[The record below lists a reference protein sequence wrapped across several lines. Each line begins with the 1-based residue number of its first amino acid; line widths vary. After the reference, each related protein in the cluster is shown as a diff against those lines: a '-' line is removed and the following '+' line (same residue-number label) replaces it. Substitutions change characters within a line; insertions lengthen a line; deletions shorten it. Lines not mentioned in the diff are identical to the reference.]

1 MRIVNNVS
9 MLMRA
14 YAYSSHT
21 HCASEGQVKGRRET
35 VPMGRRKPMKGKES
49 KNRHNACLKYVYA
62 YDICHKRQLNM
73 IVDKTHTESRR
84 ERERERE
91 SGVLAETEETAD

>member
-1 MRIVNNVS
+1 
-9 MLMRA
+9 
-14 YAYSSHT
+14 
-21 HCASEGQVKGRRET
+21 
-35 VPMGRRKPMKGKES
+35 MGRRKPMKGKES

-84 ERERERE
+84 ERERERARD
-91 SGVLAETEETAD
+91 SGVLAKTEETAD